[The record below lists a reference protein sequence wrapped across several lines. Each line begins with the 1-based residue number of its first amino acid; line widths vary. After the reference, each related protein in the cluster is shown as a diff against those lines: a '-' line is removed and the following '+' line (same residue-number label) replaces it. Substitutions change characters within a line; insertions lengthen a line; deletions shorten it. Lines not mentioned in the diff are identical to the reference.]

1 MSGCEPPIKPS
12 TAMQRIDE
20 WLARTEHLVPHRHT
34 WAVYDKAFGFIG
46 PCRCGVRGFLLSRCP
61 CGAKRFLGGYH
72 DARCNQIV
80 ERLNRSWRVR

>member
-20 WLARTEHLVPHRHT
+20 WLARTEHLVQHD
-34 WAVYDKAFGFIG
+34 WAVYAKEL
-46 PCRCGVRGFLLSRCP
+46 GFLKSRCH
-61 CGAKRFLGGYH
+61 CGAKRFLGGYP